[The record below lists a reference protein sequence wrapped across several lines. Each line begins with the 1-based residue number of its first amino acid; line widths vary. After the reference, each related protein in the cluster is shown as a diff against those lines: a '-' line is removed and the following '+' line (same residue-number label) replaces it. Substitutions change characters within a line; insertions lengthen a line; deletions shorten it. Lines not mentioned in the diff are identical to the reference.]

1 MDEWIIVGQPGNYT
15 KLNIN
20 SIKDSEG
27 NTVTPNADQ
36 IASAMTEQE
45 VDDTIAILNAR
56 AADAKAAD
64 VTTSADYQKGI
75 AMAQN
80 LFSFFPDEVTKEFAK
95 AWVKHGDQELA
106 QAATR
111 KTAAWKKHFDYLER
125 DDGTLIM
132 SELDALSTK
141 ASFRE
146 TLGEVGIG
154 DTSMFEESF
163 NEMIKGEVKAAEFQ
177 QRVDL
182 VYANVK
188 DQIPEVERLF
198 REQYNIN
205 VDQPTI
211 FAALINPD
219 IEDKLLRGE
228 LLTLQ
233 LQAQA
238 SSKGFSTTFARFNE
252 LRKAGLTMEQ
262 AGQIYGTGQ
271 QFIER
276 AGAIGRDIDITTLEQ
291 AAIGD
296 YSSQQ
301 RIARTEAELLARG
314 GLTLGAA
321 KKGDQVTGLLEK

>member
-1 MDEWIIVGQPGNYT
+1 MVKRKQT
-15 KLNIN
+15 
-20 SIKDSEG
+20 
-27 NTVTPNADQ
+27 
-36 IASAMTEQE
+36 ASDLRVEKE
-45 VDDTIAILNAR
+45 VDETLKILKAKTANNAV
-56 AADAKAAD
+56 ADAASD
-64 VTTSADYQKGI
+64 ADYQKGI
-75 AMAQN
+75 SMAQN
-80 LFSFFPDEVTKEFAK
+80 LFSFFPEDVTKEFAK
-95 AWVKHGDQELA
+95 NWVKHGDQELA

-111 KTAAWKKHFDYLER
+111 KTSAWKKHFDYLER

-146 TLGEVGIG
+146 TLGEVGIA
-154 DTSMFEESF
+154 DTSLFEKSFEE
-163 NEMIKGEVKAAEFQ
+163 MIEGEVKASEFQ
-177 QRVDL
+177 QRIDL

-188 DQIPEVERLF
+188 NQIPEVEKLF
-198 REQYNIN
+198 RERFGIES
-205 VDQPTI
+205 DEGTI

-219 IEDKLLRGE
+219 IEDKLLKGE
-228 LLTLQ
+228 LATLQ

-252 LRKAGLTMEQ
+252 LRKAGLSMEQ

-271 QFIER
+271 QFIDR

-301 RIARTEAELLARG
+301 ILARTEAELLSKG

>member
-1 MDEWIIVGQPGNYT
+1 MDNFIIIGQPGNYT
-15 KLNIN
+15 KLDIRTIEGGASAEQIN
-20 SIKDSEG
+20 
-27 NTVTPNADQ
+27 
-36 IASAMTEQE
+36 SAMTEEE
-45 VDDTIAILNAR
+45 VDETLKILKAKTANNAV
-56 AADAKAAD
+56 ADAASD
-64 VTTSADYQKGI
+64 ADYQKGI
-75 AMAQN
+75 SMAQN
-80 LFSFFPDEVTKEFAK
+80 LFSFFPEDVTKEFAK
-95 AWVKHGDQELA
+95 NWVKHGDQELA

-111 KTAAWKKHFDYLER
+111 KTSAWKKHFDYLER

-146 TLGEVGIG
+146 TLGEVGIA
-154 DTSMFEESF
+154 DTSLFEKSFEE
-163 NEMIKGEVKAAEFQ
+163 MIEGEVKASEFQ
-177 QRVDL
+177 QRIDL

-188 DQIPEVERLF
+188 NQIPEVEKLF
-198 REQYNIN
+198 RERFGIES
-205 VDQPTI
+205 DEGTI

-219 IEDKLLRGE
+219 IEDKLLKGE
-228 LLTLQ
+228 LATLQ

-252 LRKAGLTMEQ
+252 LRKAGLSMEQ

-271 QFIER
+271 QFIDR

-301 RIARTEAELLARG
+301 ILARTEAELLSKG

>member
-1 MDEWIIVGQPGNYT
+1 MDNFIIIGQPGNYT
-15 KLNIN
+15 KLDIRTIEGGASAEQIN
-20 SIKDSEG
+20 
-27 NTVTPNADQ
+27 
-36 IASAMTEQE
+36 SAMTEEE
-45 VDDTIAILNAR
+45 VDETLKILKAKTANNAV
-56 AADAKAAD
+56 ADAASD
-64 VTTSADYQKGI
+64 ADYQKGI
-75 AMAQN
+75 SMAQN
-80 LFSFFPDEVTKEFAK
+80 LFSFFPEDVTKEFAK
-95 AWVKHGDQELA
+95 NWVKHGDQELA

-111 KTAAWKKHFDYLER
+111 KTSAWKKHFDYLER

-146 TLGEVGIG
+146 TLGEVGIA
-154 DTSMFEESF
+154 DTSLFEKSFEE
-163 NEMIKGEVKAAEFQ
+163 MIEGEVKASEFQ
-177 QRVDL
+177 QRIDL
-182 VYANVK
+182 VYSNVK
-188 DQIPEVERLF
+188 NQIPEVEKLF
-198 REQYNIN
+198 RERFGIES
-205 VDQPTI
+205 DEGTI

-219 IEDKLLRGE
+219 IEDKLLKGE
-228 LLTLQ
+228 LATLQ

-252 LRKAGLTMEQ
+252 LRKAGLSMEQ

-271 QFIER
+271 QFIDR

-301 RIARTEAELLARG
+301 ILARTEAELLSKG